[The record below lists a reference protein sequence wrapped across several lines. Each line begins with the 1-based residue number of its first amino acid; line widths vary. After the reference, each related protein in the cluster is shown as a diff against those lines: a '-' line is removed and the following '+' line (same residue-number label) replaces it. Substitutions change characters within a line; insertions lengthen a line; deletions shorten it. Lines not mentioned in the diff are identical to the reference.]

1 MVAVGAS
8 IISPESLDGGLALF
22 AFWRHPVQN
31 IMPFEFEVPISFF
44 EKADAPKG
52 QQRRIGGII
61 STESP
66 DRQGEIVL
74 QKGLDFTDFVKNG
87 WFNDNHNKD
96 TDGIVGYPEAVQFFQ
111 KGAALPNGENAPSNG
126 HWAEGYMLDGHDRA
140 DRLWKLGKALQGT
153 GRSLGYSVEG
163 NIHRR
168 IGPKTVFQ
176 KSAKGKGSWVGNTIA
191 RATVRNVAV
200 TNCPVNVET
209 GLAVLA
215 KSLQVTDEMDGE
227 DFASRL
233 ETLEKALSMGTPNGN
248 DAPVG
253 AKTGEGAGQV
263 ISGQSLEQDD
273 DPRLSAKKKKGDDG
287 DEEASEATEKS
298 LSFSEGAEWIRT
310 MIPHAT
316 LEQAARFVQLTKALK
331 GQGQL

>member
-1 MVAVGAS
+1 VTQV
-8 IISPESLDGGLALF
+8 
-22 AFWRHPVQN
+22 
-31 IMPFEFEVPISFF
+31 MPFEFEVPVSFF

-74 QKGLDFTDFVKNG
+74 QKGLDFSDFVKNG
-87 WFNDNHNKD
+87 WFNDNHDKA
-96 TDGIVGYPEAVQFFQ
+96 TDGIVGYPEEVQFFQ
-111 KGAALPNGENAPSNG
+111 KGQVLPNGQRAHVDG
-126 HWAEGYMLDGHDRA
+126 HWAEGYMLEGHDRA

-163 NIHRR
+163 SIHRR

-176 KSAKGKGSWVGNTIA
+176 KSAKGKGKWVGNTIA

-200 TNCPVNVET
+200 TNCPVNTET

-215 KSLQVTDEMDGE
+215 KSLQVADEMNAE
-227 DFASRL
+227 DFEKRL
-233 ETLEKALSMGTPNGN
+233 ETLEKALAMGSATSINPPSG
-248 DAPVG
+248 PQ
-253 AKTGEGAGQV
+253 TGEGAGQV
-263 ISGQSLEQDD
+263 ISGQSLEQKG
-273 DPRLSAKKKKGDDG
+273 DPRLNEKKKT
-287 DEEASEATEKS
+287 DEEESTKKS
-298 LSFSEGAEWIRT
+298 LSDLECVEWFQAKV
-310 MIPHAT
+310 PHAT
-316 LEQAARFVQLTKALK
+316 LEQAARFVQLTKTLK